1 MFLCVFVSVHVW
13 LVGRGGEVG
22 PVFVWACACGG
33 GGVREEI
40 LRWNATSRCVC
51 VCVGTSLYCTNTQ
64 HPFVPPTSFCCPV
77 CCPPPTVASVVG
89 SP

>member
-1 MFLCVFVSVHVW
+1 MGGGCVLFGGGGEGGAVFLCVFVSVHVW

-51 VCVGTSLYCTNTQ
+51 VCGDKLVLY
-64 HPFVPPTSFCCPV
+64 
-77 CCPPPTVASVVG
+77 
-89 SP
+89 